1 MAHAHETFGSVAHS
15 ILDFNFVCFRVLL
28 TVYTVAVALAEKFMT
43 VGVFSVGTSLRSR
56 SEMRKTLLRRCGVMS
71 DGDVG

>member
-1 MAHAHETFGSVAHS
+1 MFASRAHS
-15 ILDFNFVCFRVLL
+15 ILDVNFVSFRVLL
-28 TVYTVAVALAEKFMT
+28 TVYTVAVALAEKFIT